1 MPVSTLRSLHGL
13 SHLLLGIA
21 LGGTDYYIYFMHR
34 KGKAERG
41 QVT

>member
-1 MPVSTLRSLHGL
+1 MAASILRSLHGL
-13 SHLLLGIA
+13 SHLLFGIA
-21 LGGTDYYIYFMHR
+21 LGGTDSYIYFIHR